1 MSPARQVV
9 LLHGCGGSAQDT
21 WHATGWH
28 TALSEAGL
36 QVHAPHLPGHG
47 PGLVSRHPE
56 DYADLAGLL
65 DTVLPTGTLDVVG
78 FSLGAKLALELA
90 VRTPGRFRRI
100 VLGGL
105 GDNAFAPE
113 RIAPAAAQ
121 ALETG
126 ATAETPPPVLDFL
139 REWDPAQNDA
149 LAIAAVLRRPANPQ
163 HTPERLRQVTTPTL
177 LVNGTHDPVGAQ
189 SAALEGAL
197 PSVRVVRVPGV
208 DHFGLPRSATF
219 RAQSLQFLTTEKP
232 LA

>member
-1 MSPARQVV
+1 MNMARQVV

-28 TALSEAGL
+28 TVLTNAGL

-47 PGLVSRHPE
+47 TGPVSRRPE

-65 DTVLPTGTLDVVG
+65 DAVLPTGTLDVVG

-90 VRTPGRFRRI
+90 VRKPGRFRRI

-113 RIAPAAAQ
+113 RVAPAAAQ
-121 ALETG
+121 ALESG
-126 ATAETPPPVLDFL
+126 ATTDTPPPVLDFL
-139 REWDPAQNDA
+139 REWNPAHNDA
-149 LAIAAVLRRPANPQ
+149 LAIAAVLRRPANPL
-163 HTPERLRQVTTPTL
+163 HSPERLRQVTTPTL
-177 LVNGTHDPVGAQ
+177 LVNGTLDPVAAS
-189 SAALEGAL
+189 SAALVGAL
-197 PSVRVVRVPGV
+197 PAVRLINVPGV

-219 RAQSLQFLTTEKP
+219 RSLFLQSPTTENP